1 MSRKFDD
8 EYEDFDRRNRKFD
21 KKMKRKK
28 KKITEFIEAEPG
40 VCR

>member
-1 MSRKFDD
+1 MSKKFDD

-28 KKITEFIEAEPG
+28 EKT
-40 VCR
+40 